1 MRPFVFER
9 AANLMQ
15 AAQFGAETGRGETDA
30 PVQFLAGGT
39 TLIDLMK
46 LEVLTPQRVVDL
58 GSVRAPWTDI
68 DLTSGGLRLGAFAK
82 MSTVANDAR
91 VRSQYPVIAQSL
103 QLAASAQLRNMAT
116 LGGNVLQRTRCPY
129 YRDPS
134 WSACNKRVPGSGCAA
149 IKGFNRNH
157 AVLGIDETCISQYPG
172 DFAIALIALDAR
184 VELTGPEGSR
194 RIPFASLHAPV
205 ESHPHI
211 ETTLKPGELI
221 VAFQIPAG
229 AWTRRS
235 LYLKVR
241 DRASYEFAIASAAV
255 AVELDG
261 ETVREARIG
270 LGGMA
275 YRPWRSLDAE
285 RMLIGKPLSESG
297 AAAAAA
303 AALNGAI
310 SHGHNDY
317 KPELARRTIVRALL
331 EAKAL
336 PVTSGAS

>member
-9 AANLMQ
+9 AADLPQ
-15 AAQFGAETGRGETDA
+15 ALKLGAATGQGETDA
-30 PVQFLAGGT
+30 PVQFLSGGT

-58 GSVRAPWTDI
+58 GPLRASWTEI
-68 DLTSGGLRLGAFAK
+68 DLTPSGMRLGAFAK
-82 MSTVANDAR
+82 MSTVADDAR
-91 VRSQYPVIAQSL
+91 VLSQFPVIAQSL
-103 QLAASAQLRNMAT
+103 QLAASAQIRNMAT

-149 IKGFNRNH
+149 IKGVNRNH
-157 AVLGIDETCISQYPG
+157 AVLGVDDACISQYPG
-172 DFAIALIALDAR
+172 DFAIALIALDAQ

-205 ESHPHI
+205 QSQPHI

-221 VAFQIPAG
+221 VAFQIPGG

-255 AVELDG
+255 ALELDG

-275 YRPWRSLDAE
+275 YRPWRSQDAE
-285 RMLIGKPLSESG
+285 RMLIGKPLTESG

-303 AALNGAI
+303 AALTGAM

-336 PVTSGAS
+336 QVTSGAS